1 MPNYYLY
8 PIIHYLLD
16 VSILAKFTYYFII
29 LFFGGGGESY
39 IVRAHTKEPTHY
51 SLTTKVLLHIRTD
64 FLIKKLKTM
73 SYAIR
78 GMNFS

>member
-1 MPNYYLY
+1 MSLYLLNS
-8 PIIHYLLD
+8 PIISLL
-16 VSILAKFTYYFII
+16 IEI